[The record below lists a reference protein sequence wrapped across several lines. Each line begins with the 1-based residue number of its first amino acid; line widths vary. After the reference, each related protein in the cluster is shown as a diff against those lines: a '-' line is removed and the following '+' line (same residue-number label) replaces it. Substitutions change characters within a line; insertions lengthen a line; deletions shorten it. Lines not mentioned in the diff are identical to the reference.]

1 MSTPGTGP
9 ENIVNQL
16 AGIDGV
22 LRDDIHVQEGKVTTY
37 LPKDML
43 EAAREMEG
51 IMVEVLEEHE
61 HEYLIVAEPTES

>member
-1 MSTPGTGP
+1 MAPETGS

-22 LRDDIHVQEGKVTTY
+22 LRDDIHVQEEKVTTY
-37 LPKDML
+37 IPKDTL
-43 EAAREMEG
+43 EAAREVEG

-61 HEYLIVAEPTES
+61 HEYLIMAEPTES

>member
-1 MSTPGTGP
+1 MTPSGTDP

-37 LPKDML
+37 IAKDTL
-43 EAAREMEG
+43 EAARDMEG
-51 IMVEVLEEHE
+51 IVIEVRDEHE
-61 HEYLIVAEPTES
+61 HEYLIVAEPTDS